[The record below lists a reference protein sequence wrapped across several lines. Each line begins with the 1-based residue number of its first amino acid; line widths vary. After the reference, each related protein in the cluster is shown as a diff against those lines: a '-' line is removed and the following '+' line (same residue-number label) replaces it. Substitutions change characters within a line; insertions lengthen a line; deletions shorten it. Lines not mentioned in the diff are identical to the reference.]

1 MDEFTHD
8 DFEEM
13 LNDTYPPAVVLGVEI
28 GYGTIARQCE
38 PIGFVSA
45 YWQFVNAQQEEL
57 TD

>member
-8 DFEEM
+8 DYEAM
-13 LNDTYPPAVVLGVEI
+13 LNDIYPPAVVLGVEI

-38 PIGFVSA
+38 PIGFVHA
-45 YWQFVNAQQEEL
+45 FNEFVNAQREEL

>member
-1 MDEFTHD
+1 MDDFTHD

-38 PIGFVSA
+38 PVGFVAA
-45 YWQFVNAQQEEL
+45 YIEFVNGFEKEL